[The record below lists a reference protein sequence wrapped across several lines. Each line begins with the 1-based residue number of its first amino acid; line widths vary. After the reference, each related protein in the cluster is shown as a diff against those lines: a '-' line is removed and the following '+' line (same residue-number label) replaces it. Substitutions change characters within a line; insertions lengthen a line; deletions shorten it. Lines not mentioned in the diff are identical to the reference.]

1 MNTTYVSE
9 PTAKQLGYLESLLD
23 QADRLLSERERIT
36 GCEWPEATA
45 EVARMRETDGRTRRE
60 VSGMIETAKR
70 NNGLVLAEL
79 EGLGWE
85 PNATQRPARETH
97 AFVTEVGMY
106 RVGERIF
113 KVLPARH
120 SDRLYAKE
128 LTDFHWED
136 GRPVANEDAGDNLKF
151 AYAKGAMAIISDEHR
166 MSPEDER
173 EFGKLI
179 GHCIDC
185 GKLLTHPKSIDW
197 GKGPVCSDNYT
208 H

>member
-1 MNTTYVSE
+1 MNTTYTAE

-23 QADRLLSERERIT
+23 QAERMLSERERIT
-36 GCEWPEATA
+36 GCEWPEATD
-45 EVARMRETDGRTRRE
+45 EVARMRDTDGRTRAE
-60 VSGMIETAKR
+60 VSSMIDTAR
-70 NNGLVLAEL
+70 TNNDALRAEL
-79 EGLGWE
+79 DGLGWE
-85 PNATQRPARETH
+85 PGATRRPEREHT
-97 AFVTEVGMY
+97 FVTEVGMY

-113 KVLPARH
+113 KVLPSRSSNRH
-120 SDRLYAKE
+120 YAKE

-136 GRPVANEDAGDNLKF
+136 GRPVAEHDGTLRF
-151 AYAKGAMAIISDEHR
+151 VFAKGAMAIISDEHR

-185 GKLLTHPKSIDW
+185 GKLLTKQVSIDY

-208 H
+208 R